1 MLVQIAILTY
11 LYPEMIDYVYKLYP
25 NLNEQKFIDQKRI
38 IDNHISI
45 WASGWETA
53 LEEQK
58 IPVLTI
64 PTNMALVLKK
74 WAEENNIS
82 RTEKSEIIIAMLRR
96 FLPDVLFYDLYDY
109 ELLKQIKANIPS
121 IKLIALWKGSSA
133 VDIKIFNH
141 VDLTISCAPEEV
153 VHLNKMGIKAEHLHH
168 AFNENILNLTEP
180 TSKLFDFVFIG
191 QIFKA
196 IGFHINRDLL
206 LNKLVKELNLEIFS
220 SAYDLKYFDFAY
232 HFLKK
237 TILTSLIPLYYSA
250 EKITGKYKS
259 QLEKSLVY
267 PITPYSL
274 RLRKSLRSP
283 VYGKKMYD
291 VINASKVV
299 LNIHA
304 DSSPTYA
311 SNMRLFETTGVGS
324 CLLTDWKVNINEL
337 FKEDEEVVTFRSA
350 QECVDK
356 AKWLLNNSEE
366 RNKIALAGQ
375 RRVFSSHLFEHRVP
389 EFLEIVKKHLK

>member
-1 MLVQIAILTY
+1 MRIAILTC
-11 LYPEMIDYVYKLYP
+11 LYPEAINYLYKLFP
-25 NLNEQKFIDQKRI
+25 NLHEQSYIGQKKI
-38 IDNHISI
+38 IDDHISI
-45 WASGWETA
+45 WASGWEKA
-53 LEEQK
+53 LEEQEY
-58 IPVLTI
+58 PALTI
-64 PTNMALVLKK
+64 PTNIQQFIKK
-74 WAEENNIS
+74 WAEENYFPTFDN
-82 RTEKSEIIIAMLRR
+82 TQIIVEMLKR
-96 FLPDVLFYDLYDY
+96 FGPDILFYDLYDID
-109 ELLKQIKANIPS
+109 LLKQIKAVIPS
-121 IKLIALWKGSSA
+121 IKLVAMWKGSSS
-133 VDIKIFNH
+133 VDSEIFKH
-141 VDLTISCAPEEV
+141 IDLTISCAPEEV
-153 VHLNKMGIKAEHLHH
+153 VRLNKMGLKAEHLHH
-168 AFNENILNLTEP
+168 AFNETILQLTEP
-180 TSKLFDFVFIG
+180 ATEHFDVVFIG
-191 QIFKA
+191 QIFKS
-196 IGFHINRDLL
+196 IGFHINRDVLL
-206 LNKLVKELNLEIFS
+206 SKLVKEISLEIFS
-220 SAYDLKYFDFAY
+220 SAYDLKYSDFAY

-237 TILTSLIPLYYSA
+237 TILTSLIPFYYSA

-259 QLEKSLVY
+259 QLEKSLTY

-274 RLRKSLRSP
+274 RLRKSLRSS

-337 FKEDEEVVTFRSA
+337 FKEDKEVVTFRSE
-350 QECVDK
+350 QECVEK

-375 RRVFSSHLFEHRVP
+375 RRVFSSHLFKHRVP

>member
-1 MLVQIAILTY
+1 MQIAILTY

-25 NLNEQKFIDQKRI
+25 NLNEQKFIDQKKI

-45 WASGWETA
+45 WASGWEKA
-53 LEEQK
+53 MGEQK

-64 PTNMALVLKK
+64 PINIPKFLKK
-74 WAEENNIS
+74 WSEESNLEI
-82 RTEKSEIIIAMLRR
+82 TESSQIIVEMLKKFQPEI
-96 FLPDVLFYDLYDY
+96 LFYDLYDRN
-109 ELLKQIKANIPS
+109 LLKEIKARIPT
-121 IKLIALWKGSSA
+121 IKLIVLWKGSSS
-133 VDIKIFNH
+133 VDMKIFND

-153 VHLNKMGIKAEHLHH
+153 ARLNNIGLKAEHLDH
-168 AFNENILNLTEP
+168 AFNKTILELTES
-180 TSKLFDFVFIG
+180 TNKHFDVVFIG
-191 QIFKA
+191 QIFKS
-196 IGFHINRDLL
+196 IGFHINRDVL
-206 LNKLVKELNLEIFS
+206 LNKLVKEIRLEIFS

-237 TILTSLIPLYYSA
+237 TILTSLIPFYYSA